1 MTAKYIGVMHNCQT
15 TKQASLAF
23 EPHGEYIISHIY
35 VRRCPQ
41 IAALKSITMDNW
53 ERVLKQARM
62 AAWFERSHNTEAK
75 LQFFIGSADA
85 KLPTWKALE
94 PERQPDRIV
103 ARAAQAPA
111 RGCHAVLFH
120 NHARVVHPRHL
131 QGCEPHASC
140 DELVAAAKLH
150 TTRDGLGSPISPGDW
165 PKHAL
170 HPRPINVQ
178 GGD

>member
-1 MTAKYIGVMHNCQT
+1 MTAKYKGVMHNSQT
-15 TKQASLAF
+15 TKQVSLAF
-23 EPHGEYIISHIY
+23 EPHGQYIISHIY

-85 KLPTWKALE
+85 KLPTWNPNANPIESWHEQLKHLA
-94 PERQPDRIV
+94 
-103 ARAAQAPA
+103 A

-120 NHARVVHPRHL
+120 NHARVVHPHHL